1 MQTSSKVFF
10 MSERFFS
17 SRASSS
23 LLAWR
28 VASATA
34 QDCRE
39 RERERGERERGE
51 REGGAHIRLI
61 GEQIVRT
68 YLC

>member
-39 RERERGERERGE
+39 REREGGEREV
-51 REGGAHIRLI
+51 GAHIRLI